1 MTAKRFEDLRIWQK
15 ARAQANLVYDSF
27 GHDSPAG
34 RDYGFRDQ
42 IQRCAVSVMN
52 NIAEGFERRTDQ
64 DFARFLNIAKGSNG
78 EVRSMLYLS
87 EDRRYLTAELAQE
100 MRTFAE
106 ALSEGIEALARH
118 LRAD

>member
-1 MTAKRFEDLRIWQK
+1 
-15 ARAQANLVYDSF
+15 
-27 GHDSPAG
+27 
-34 RDYGFRDQ
+34 
-42 IQRCAVSVMN
+42 MN